1 MKKPDHTV
9 GYKRPPRHTQFKPG
23 QSGNPKGRPKGT
35 KNLRTDLGE
44 ELAEKITVTEGGQQL
59 FISKQRAMLKSLMAR
74 SIKGET
80 AAARALINLIVG
92 LEMVDVQDKPS
103 EPLASDDLEIL
114 AEFKKRILRHSNDE
128 GDSE

>member
-1 MKKPDHTV
+1 MSDDYDV
-9 GYKRPPRHTQFKPG
+9 GYGKPPTSTQFKPG

-44 ELAEKITVTEGGQQL
+44 ELQEKITVTEGGQQL
-59 FISKQRAMLKSLMAR
+59 VISKQRAMVKSLMAK

-92 LEMVDVQDKPS
+92 LEMADATDKQA
-103 EPLASDDLEIL
+103 EPLGAEDLEIL
-114 AEFKKRILRHSNDE
+114 AEFKQRLTRRNNDE
-128 GDSE
+128 GDCK

>member
-1 MKKPDHTV
+1 MKDKYIV
-9 GYKRPPRHTQFKPG
+9 GYKNPPQHTQFKPG
-23 QSGNPKGRPKGT
+23 QSGNPKGRPKDT

-59 FISKQRAMLKSLMAR
+59 VISKQRAMLKSLMAK

-92 LEMVDVQDKPS
+92 LEMADSQDKQA
-103 EPLASDDLEIL
+103 EPFGDDDLEIL
-114 AEFKKRILRHSNDE
+114 AAFKQQLLGKKPAQ
-128 GDSE
+128 GDS